1 MDKTMNMNMNM
12 NANIIKGGNYP
23 TIVAGLFGIAVTILF
38 LYILMPQ
45 SFNYALGVSILF
57 TLLLF
62 SFIGTFITFYNS
74 VSSSSLDGIK
84 TNYSKIFYILGG
96 LIGLTSI
103 PFAIVK
109 TLGVFDNKKP
119 DNYMPTLLSY
129 GITTLMMIVFGG
141 IYLLTKK
148 DIPMPEMMKKMYD
161 QRNKYTLLFTLYVL
175 SAVALYLFNPGN
187 IVTQYGGSVMF
198 LTLFIGIVMFSMIV
212 LYNHFFNSGMFGLE
226 NMPGWSFFLK
236 SLYLLASLAMSG
248 GFIYFLLYNLGVL
261 DQEEG
266 DGNHWGK
273 IIVNTLLLI
282 GMLGTIYKFLNI
294 GGYLEKSPLFGLIVN
309 IILYIPCMF
318 LMLFGVSGKS
328 SPNDVKY
335 FVLSLFLFAGYF
347 GGIHYLRR
355 GYNKFKLGGNQLT
368 NEEEVIQL
376 SKLSNIAGYQQLNG
390 GDKFNYTYG
399 ISFWFNID
407 SNAPNTNSSYNK
419 MTNLFSYGGKPSVN
433 YDAKN
438 NQLQITMTNEE
449 NKQIVVHEENDV
461 RLQRWNNLIV
471 NYNGGTLDV
480 FYNGKLVKSVNEI
493 VPYMKYDMLT
503 VGSENGLHG
512 GITNLIYYKEPLNSF
527 QIRNINSMQPTH

>member
-1 MDKTMNMNMNM
+1 MDNKTINKSSSSLSLSL
-12 NANIIKGGNYP
+12 KGGNYP
-23 TIVAGLFGIAVTILF
+23 IIVAGLFGIVITILF

-62 SFIGTFITFYNS
+62 SFIGTFIAFYNS
-74 VSSSSLDGIK
+74 VSSSSLDGVK

-96 LIGLTSI
+96 LIALTSI
-103 PFAIVK
+103 PLAIIK

-119 DNYMPTLLSY
+119 DTYTSTILTY

-148 DIPMPEMMKKMYD
+148 DISMPESMKTMYD

-175 SAVALYLFNPGN
+175 SAVALYVFNPGN
-187 IVTQYGGSVMF
+187 IVTEYGGSVMF

-212 LYNHFFNSGMFGLE
+212 LYNHFFNTGMFDLE
-226 NMPGWSFFLK
+226 KIPGWSFFLK
-236 SLYLLASLAMSG
+236 SLYVLGSLAISG
-248 GFIYFLLYNLGVL
+248 GLIYFLLYNLGL
-261 DQEEG
+261 LEQEDEG
-266 DGNHWGK
+266 THWGK

-294 GGYLEKSPLFGLIVN
+294 GGYLERSPLFRLIAN

-318 LMLFGVSGKS
+318 LLLFGVSGKS
-328 SPNDVKY
+328 SSNDIKY
-335 FVLSLFLFAGYF
+335 FVLSLSLFAGYF
-347 GGIHYLRR
+347 GINYLRR
-355 GYNKFKLGGNQLT
+355 GYNKWKLGGKKLT
-368 NEEEVIQL
+368 NDTEVIQL

-390 GDKFNYTYG
+390 NDKFNYTYG

-407 SNAPNTNSSYNK
+407 GNAPNTNASYNK
-419 MTNLFSYGGKPSVN
+419 MSNLFSYGGKPSVN

-438 NQLQITMTNEE
+438 NQLQITMINEE
-449 NKQIVVHEENDV
+449 NKQIMVHEENDI
-461 RLQRWNNLIV
+461 RLQRWNNVIV

-503 VGSENGLHG
+503 VGSEHGLYG

-527 QIRNINSMQPTH
+527 QIQNIISMQPTH

>member
-1 MDKTMNMNMNM
+1 MENKTINNKPSL
-12 NANIIKGGNYP
+12 KGGNYP
-23 TIVAGLFGIAVTILF
+23 IIVAGLFGITVTLLF

-62 SFIGTFITFYNS
+62 SFIGTFIAFYNS
-74 VSSSSLDGIK
+74 VSSSSLDGVK

-103 PFAIVK
+103 PFAIIK

-119 DNYMPTLLSY
+119 DNYASTTLTY

-148 DIPMPEMMKKMYD
+148 DIPMPEMMRKMYD

-175 SAVALYLFNPGN
+175 SAVALYVFNPGN

-212 LYNHFFNSGMFGLE
+212 LYNHFFNSGMFNLE
-226 NMPGWSFFLK
+226 NVPGWTFFLK

-261 DQEEG
+261 DQE
-266 DGNHWGK
+266 DGNNWGK

-282 GMLGTIYKFLNI
+282 GMLGTIYKCLNI
-294 GGYLEKSPLFGLIVN
+294 GGYLERSPLFGLIVN
-309 IILYIPCMF
+309 VILYIPCMF

-335 FVLSLFLFAGYF
+335 FILSLSLFAGYF
-347 GGIHYLRR
+347 GIHYLRK
-355 GYNKFKLGGNQLT
+355 GYNKLKLGGKQLT
-368 NEEEVIQL
+368 NDAEVIQL

-390 GDKFNYTYG
+390 NDKFNYTYG

-419 MTNLFSYGGKPSVN
+419 MTPIFSYGGKPSVN

-449 NKQIVVHEENDV
+449 NKQIIVHEENDI
-461 RLQRWNNLIV
+461 RLQRWNNVIV

-503 VGSENGLHG
+503 IGSENGLYG

-527 QIRNINSMQPTH
+527 QIRNIISMQPTH

>member
-1 MDKTMNMNMNM
+1 MENKTNNKSSLSLSL
-12 NANIIKGGNYP
+12 KGGNYP
-23 TIVAGLFGIAVTILF
+23 IIVTGLFGIVITILF

-74 VSSSSLDGIK
+74 VSSSSLDGVK

-103 PFAIVK
+103 PFAIIK

-119 DNYMPTLLSY
+119 DTYMSTILTY

-148 DIPMPEMMKKMYD
+148 DISMPENVKNIYD
-161 QRNKYTLLFTLYVL
+161 QRNKYTLLFTLYILSIVL
-175 SAVALYLFNPGN
+175 LYVFNPGN
-187 IVTQYGGSVMF
+187 IVTQYGGSIMF
-198 LTLFIGIVMFSMIV
+198 LSLFIGIIMFSMIV
-212 LYNHFFNSGMFGLE
+212 LYNHFFNSGMFELE
-226 NMPGWSFFLK
+226 KMPGWSFFLK
-236 SLYLLASLAMSG
+236 SLYALGSLAISG
-248 GFIYFLLYNLGVL
+248 GLIYFLLYNLGVL

-266 DGNHWGK
+266 DNWGK
-273 IIVNTLLLI
+273 IIVNTVLLI

-294 GGYLEKSPLFGLIVN
+294 GGYLERSSLIRLIAN

-318 LMLFGVSGKS
+318 LILFGVSGKS

-335 FVLSLFLFAGYF
+335 FVLSLSLFAGYF
-347 GGIHYLRR
+347 GINYLRK
-355 GYNKFKLGGNQLT
+355 GYNNLKLGGKELT
-368 NEEEVIQL
+368 NDAEVIKL

-390 GDKFNYTYG
+390 DDKFNYTYG

-407 SNAPNTNSSYNK
+407 GNAPNTNASYNN
-419 MTNLFSYGGKPSVN
+419 MTNIFSYGGKPSVN
-433 YDAKN
+433 YDATKN
-438 NQLQITMTNEE
+438 TLQITMTNED
-449 NKQIVVHEENDV
+449 NKQKMVHEENDI
-461 RLQRWNNLIV
+461 RLQRWNNVIV

-503 VGSENGLHG
+503 IGSENGLYG
-512 GITNLIYYKEPLNSF
+512 GITNLIYFKEPLNSF
-527 QIRNINSMQPTH
+527 QIRNINSMQPTY